1 METRNSAYQ
10 HFAGNGVGTV
20 TFTRSVQMIILTVS
34 GTATISFDGGATFMP
49 IGNGTYQFTNLHVK
63 NLDFGAGTWD
73 GVGLA
78 L

>member
-10 HFAGNGVGTV
+10 HFAGTGADTV
-20 TFTRSVQMIILTVS
+20 TFTRSVQTLILTVS
-34 GTATISFDGGATFMP
+34 DSTTISFDGGDNFIP
-49 IGNGTYQFTNLHVK
+49 LVDGTYQFVNLHVK
-63 NLDFGAGTWD
+63 DLDFGEGTWD